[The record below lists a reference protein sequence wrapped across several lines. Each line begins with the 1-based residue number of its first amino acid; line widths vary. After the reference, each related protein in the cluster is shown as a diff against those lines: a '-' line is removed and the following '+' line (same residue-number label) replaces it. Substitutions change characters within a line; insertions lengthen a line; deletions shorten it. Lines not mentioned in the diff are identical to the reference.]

1 MILAELIIALA
12 VALLVVITVLRSVR
26 IVPQARARNVERF
39 GRYRKTL
46 EPGMNFIIPFI
57 DRVKKE
63 IDLREQ
69 VVSFRGQPVITED
82 NLVVLIDTVLFFQ
95 VTDPRAADY
104 EIVDYIQ
111 AIEQITATMLRS
123 VIGSMDLEQTLT
135 SRDKINNM
143 LRGVLDDAS
152 GKWGIRVTR
161 VEIKAIDPPKSVKDA
176 MEKQMRAEREK
187 RAAILTAEGVRQSKI
202 LTAEGEKQGA
212 ILSAEGAKQS
222 AILRAEGQA
231 QAIATVFQ
239 AVHDND
245 PDPKLLAYQYL
256 QTLPQIAQGAG
267 STFWVIPSEVTAAM
281 KAVAGAFGGA
291 ETAAPAEPSPRA
303 KDRPRREPPAVPA
316 ADNGLAIGAGPPD
329 TVPALGV
336 GPGPDAAS
344 QAKAAAAD
352 EGATGSASVISPGSV
367 PDISDAVSAM
377 LAAAIPGASFV
388 DPLGGI
394 DEGTG
399 PQGEMAEVP
408 GANPDADPTSA
419 NGSDAAI

>member
-1 MILAELIIALA
+1 MYLAEGIIAA
-12 VALLVVITVLRSVR
+12 VVALLVVITVLRSVR
-26 IVPQARARNVERF
+26 IIPQARARNVERF

-46 EPGMNFIIPFI
+46 EPGMNFIIPGI

-69 VVSFRGQPVITED
+69 VVSFTGAPVITED
-82 NLVVLIDTVLFFQ
+82 NLSVLIDTVLFFQ

-104 EIVDYIQ
+104 EIVNYIQ

-123 VIGSMDLEQTLT
+123 VIGSMDLEKTLT
-135 SRDKINNM
+135 SRDHINNM

-187 RAAILTAEGVRQSKI
+187 RAAILTAEGVKASKI
-202 LTAEGEKQGA
+202 LTAEGEKQSA
-212 ILSAEGAKQS
+212 ILTAEGAKQS

-231 QAIATVFQ
+231 EAIGAVFQ

-256 QTLPQIAQGAG
+256 QTLPQLAQGQG
-267 STFWVIPSEVTAAM
+267 NTFWVIPSEVTSALRS
-281 KAVAGAFGGA
+281 VASAFGGGD
-291 ETAAPAEPSPRA
+291 AAPAVTSAPAQPKTIEPRTTEQRTTEPKTA
-303 KDRPRREPPAVPA
+303 ALREPPVAPSGRSA
-316 ADNGLAIGAGPPD
+316 ADD
-329 TVPALGV
+329 TPALD
-336 GPGPDAAS
+336 PAPAH
-344 QAKAAAAD
+344 AAAA
-352 EGATGSASVISPGSV
+352 ATGGTSA
-367 PDISDAVSAM
+367 DALSAM
-377 LAAAIPGASFV
+377 LATAMPGTNFV

-394 DEGTG
+394 EPPAAEADIAAA
-399 PQGEMAEVP
+399 PQDG
-408 GANPDADPTSA
+408 DPSSA
-419 NGSDAAI
+419 NGSDVA

>member
-1 MILAELIIALA
+1 MFLAEGVIAA
-12 VALLVVITVLRSVR
+12 VVALLVIITVMRSVR

-46 EPGMNFIIPFI
+46 EPGMNFIIPGI

-69 VVSFRGQPVITED
+69 VVSFTGAPVITED
-82 NLVVLIDTVLFFQ
+82 NLSVLIDTVLFFQ

-104 EIVDYIQ
+104 EIVNYIQ

-123 VIGSMDLEQTLT
+123 VIGSMDLEKTLT
-135 SRDKINNM
+135 SRDHINNM

-187 RAAILTAEGVRQSKI
+187 RAAILTAEGVKQSRI
-202 LTAEGEKQGA
+202 LTAEGEKQSS
-212 ILSAEGAKQS
+212 ILTAEGAKQS

-231 QAIATVFQ
+231 QAIAQVFQ

-256 QTLPQIAQGAG
+256 QTLPQLAQGPG
-267 STFWVIPSEVTAAM
+267 NTFWVIPSEVTTALRS
-281 KAVAGAFGGA
+281 VASAFGGGD
-291 ETAAPAEPSPRA
+291 APAGRAEPGPRA
-303 KDRPRREPPAVPA
+303 QDQARRTPSAVPA
-316 ADNGLAIGAGPPD
+316 ADRPPAIGA
-329 TVPALGV
+329 A
-336 GPGPDAAS
+336 
-344 QAKAAAAD
+344 
-352 EGATGSASVISPGSV
+352 
-367 PDISDAVSAM
+367 
-377 LAAAIPGASFV
+377 PGASPDLRTEPPARAGTAEATTPAGV
-388 DPLGGI
+388 DPAAASDAITALL
-394 DEGTG
+394 
-399 PQGEMAEVP
+399 AASVP
-408 GANPDADPTSA
+408 GVNFGDPLASGDTVELPVMPRDQDTSFP
-419 NGSDAAI
+419 NGIESAS